1 MSKNDKMCKWMEQ
14 SWMMSLSFLDNAY
27 VHTLLVFIVL
37 LFASRLFE
45 NINQSVDEMYENAIV
60 RVVVLFLVVYL
71 FPKSPLLSILL
82 AICYVTSTNNIKQT

>member
-1 MSKNDKMCKWMEQ
+1 MSKNDKTCKWMEQ
-14 SWMMSLSFLDNAY
+14 SWMQSLSFLDNTY

-60 RVVVLFLVVYL
+60 RVVVLFLIVYL

-82 AICYVTSTNNIKQT
+82 AICYVTSTNNIK